1 MNSLYSYTYIL
12 ECANGQY
19 YVGSTTDLE
28 RRLQEHQ
35 AGLGARFTKKH
46 LPVRLVYCEEYQS
59 VEQAF
64 YRERQLHGW
73 SRAKKEALIKG
84 EFERLPELSASR
96 TSATDSSKKNVPST
110 SSGTVTVG
118 EPVLSTVGEPV
129 LSTVGEPV
137 EPET

>member
-1 MNSLYSYTYIL
+1 MNSLYAYTYIL

-35 AGLGARFTKKH
+35 AGLGANFTRKH
-46 LPVRLVYCEEYQS
+46 LPVKLVYYEEYQS

-73 SRAKKEALIKG
+73 SRAKKEALIRG
-84 EFERLPELSASR
+84 EFEKLPELS
-96 TSATDSSKKNVPST
+96 TST
-110 SSGTVTVG
+110 SSAATSKNG
-118 EPVLSTVGEPV
+118 PSTA
-129 LSTVGEPV
+129 STGSATE
-137 EPET
+137 